1 MAESRIRV
9 LVVDDYAPWRT
20 FAASVLQK
28 NPELQLLAEAT
39 DGWEAVQIGQHLQPD
54 LILLDIGLPKLNGL
68 EAARRIRELSPQSK
82 ILFVSENRSR
92 DIAQAALGT
101 GAGGYVVKSSAAGE
115 LLPAIEA
122 VLQGKQFLSASL
134 TGPALTDTED
144 NVDYHE
150 VRFYTDD
157 ATLVD
162 DFAYFLGSAVKIGN
176 AVVVIATESHRAD
189 ILRRL
194 EAGGLNISTAEQNR
208 YIPLDVVDTLWTF
221 VDCDPRDPVPL
232 TKDTRNSLE
241 QAVKAATE
249 NGLHVAVG

>member
-1 MAESRIRV
+1 MEGGSLATPSV
-9 LVVDDYAPWRT
+9 LPLVVDDHERWCRHVC
-20 FAASVLQK
+20 SVLKTQ
-28 NPELQLLAEAT
+28 PELQVIGEVS
-39 DGWEAVQIGQHLQPD
+39 DGLEAVHKAQEVQPD

-194 EAGGLNISTAEQNR
+194 EA
-208 YIPLDVVDTLWTF
+208 
-221 VDCDPRDPVPL
+221 
-232 TKDTRNSLE
+232 
-241 QAVKAATE
+241 
-249 NGLHVAVG
+249 